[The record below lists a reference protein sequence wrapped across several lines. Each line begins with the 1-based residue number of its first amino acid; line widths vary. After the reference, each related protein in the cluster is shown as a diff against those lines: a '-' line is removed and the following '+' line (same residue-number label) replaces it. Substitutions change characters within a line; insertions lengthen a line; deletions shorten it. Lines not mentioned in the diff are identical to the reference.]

1 MSRPYFFW
9 CSTVG
14 CILYIFILYY
24 FVWLLFY
31 PVSVVYAH
39 THPFKSLHARP
50 FRGYILEMQSKH
62 ASLHVSRIGT
72 LTYFVHQSERKKMN
86 LCTKVLLFTP
96 ICRWFWDSSQQR
108 MANLAIWRRGQR
120 KLKPFCFLLGSM
132 WNRWWRQKC
141 GTILKNLCVWQFGHR
156 VIRSSSTVY
165 IYI

>member
-1 MSRPYFFW
+1 M
-9 CSTVG
+9 
-14 CILYIFILYY
+14 
-24 FVWLLFY
+24 
-31 PVSVVYAH
+31 
-39 THPFKSLHARP
+39 HARP

-86 LCTKVLLFTP
+86 LCTKVVLFAP

-120 KLKPFCFLLGSM
+120 KLKPFCFLLGSL

-141 GTILKNLCVWQFGHR
+141 GTTLKNLCVWQFGHR
-156 VIRSSSTVY
+156 VIRSSSSLEVWGSHVFTFFARFSIIGYQYNSHWYLQNFAQPSDVLKY
-165 IYI
+165 THTCI